1 MLNRFRICLLLSS
14 LSAVL
19 LNGCSTPE
27 PYVTY
32 AYEPNAQNAR
42 SVKRLQ
48 AEDVAVA
55 EVRVVK
61 AMDLDCAG
69 TIFPIPGEEKYKNL
83 NDAFAAYWK
92 NAFMADLKNG
102 GALNQDKPKV
112 KIYNLIDSVK
122 IQAEPTMLAWR
133 INMEL
138 FSSNGSSMKAAV
150 VYNAPTDS
158 LKNMQDGCRRLA
170 AGLDKAVRWSILE
183 ITSDPRFQNLVQPG
197 LDFVP
202 SMKAASIQ
210 SVFLGEDEEERWSK
224 TNKIK

>member
-1 MLNRFRICLLLSS
+1 MLLSS

-19 LNGCSTPE
+19 LSGCSTPE
-27 PYVTY
+27 PYVTN

-55 EVRVVK
+55 EVRVAK

-138 FSSNGSSMKAAV
+138 FSSNGSSMKAVV
-150 VYNAPTDS
+150 VYNVPTDS

>member
-1 MLNRFRICLLLSS
+1 MLLSS

-19 LNGCSTPE
+19 LSGCSTPE

-55 EVRVVK
+55 EVRVAK

-102 GALNQDKPKV
+102 SALNQDKPKV

-138 FSSNGSSMKAAV
+138 FSSNGSSMKASV
-150 VYNAPTDS
+150 VYNVPTDS

-224 TNKIK
+224 SNKIK

>member
-1 MLNRFRICLLLSS
+1 MLLSS

-19 LNGCSTPE
+19 LSGCSTPE
-27 PYVTY
+27 SYVTY

-55 EVRVVK
+55 EVRVAK

-150 VYNAPTDS
+150 VYNVPTDS

>member
-1 MLNRFRICLLLSS
+1 MLLSS

-19 LNGCSTPE
+19 LSGCSTPE

-55 EVRVVK
+55 EVRVAK

-138 FSSNGSSMKAAV
+138 FSSNGSSMKASV
-150 VYNAPTDS
+150 VYNVPTDS

>member
-1 MLNRFRICLLLSS
+1 MLLSS
-14 LSAVL
+14 FSAVL
-19 LNGCSTPE
+19 LSGCSTPE

-55 EVRVVK
+55 EVRVAK

-92 NAFMADLKNG
+92 NAFVADLKNG

-150 VYNAPTDS
+150 VYNVPTDS

>member
-1 MLNRFRICLLLSS
+1 
-14 LSAVL
+14 
-19 LNGCSTPE
+19 
-27 PYVTY
+27 
-32 AYEPNAQNAR
+32 
-42 SVKRLQ
+42 
-48 AEDVAVA
+48 
-55 EVRVVK
+55 
-61 AMDLDCAG
+61 
-69 TIFPIPGEEKYKNL
+69 
-83 NDAFAAYWK
+83 
-92 NAFMADLKNG
+92 MADLKNG
-102 GALNQDKPKV
+102 SALNQDKPKV

-138 FSSNGSSMKAAV
+138 FSSNGSSMKASV
-150 VYNAPTDS
+150 VYNVPTDS

-224 TNKIK
+224 SNKIK

>member
-1 MLNRFRICLLLSS
+1 MLLSS

-19 LNGCSTPE
+19 LSGCSTPE

-55 EVRVVK
+55 EVRVAK

-92 NAFMADLKNG
+92 NAFMADMKNG

-150 VYNAPTDS
+150 VYNVPTDS

-197 LDFVP
+197 LGFVP

>member
-1 MLNRFRICLLLSS
+1 MLLS
-14 LSAVL
+14 
-19 LNGCSTPE
+19 GCSTPE

-32 AYEPNAQNAR
+32 AYEPNAQNTR

-55 EVRVVK
+55 EVRVAK

-150 VYNAPTDS
+150 VYNVPTDS

>member
-1 MLNRFRICLLLSS
+1 MLLSS

-19 LNGCSTPE
+19 LSGCSTPE

-55 EVRVVK
+55 EVRVAK

-69 TIFPIPGEEKYKNL
+69 TIFPSPGEEKYKTL
-83 NDAFAAYWK
+83 NDAFAAYWQT
-92 NAFMADLKNG
+92 AFMADLTNG

-133 INMEL
+133 INMEI

-150 VYNAPTDS
+150 VYNVPTDS

>member
-1 MLNRFRICLLLSS
+1 MLLSS

-19 LNGCSTPE
+19 LSGCSTPE

-55 EVRVVK
+55 EVRVAK

-102 GALNQDKPKV
+102 GALNRDKPKV

-150 VYNAPTDS
+150 VYNVPTDS

>member
-1 MLNRFRICLLLSS
+1 MLLSS

-19 LNGCSTPE
+19 LSGCSTPE
-27 PYVTY
+27 PYVTN

-55 EVRVVK
+55 EVRVAK

-138 FSSNGSSMKAAV
+138 FSSNGSSMKASV
-150 VYNAPTDS
+150 VYNVPTDS

>member
-1 MLNRFRICLLLSS
+1 MLLSS

-19 LNGCSTPE
+19 LSGCSTPE
-27 PYVTY
+27 PYVTN

-55 EVRVVK
+55 EVRVAK

-150 VYNAPTDS
+150 VYNVPTDS

-183 ITSDPRFQNLVQPG
+183 ITSDPRFQDLVQPG

>member
-1 MLNRFRICLLLSS
+1 MLLSS

-19 LNGCSTPE
+19 LSGCSTPE

-55 EVRVVK
+55 EVRVAK

-138 FSSNGSSMKAAV
+138 FSSNGSSMKASV
-150 VYNAPTDS
+150 VYNVPTDS

-224 TNKIK
+224 SNKIK

>member
-1 MLNRFRICLLLSS
+1 MLLSS

-19 LNGCSTPE
+19 LSGCSTPE
-27 PYVTY
+27 PYVTN

-55 EVRVVK
+55 EVRVAK

-150 VYNAPTDS
+150 VYNV
-158 LKNMQDGCRRLA
+158 QDGCRRLA

>member
-19 LNGCSTPE
+19 LSGCSTPE
-27 PYVTY
+27 PYVTN

-55 EVRVVK
+55 EVRVAK

-150 VYNAPTDS
+150 VYNVPTDS

-183 ITSDPRFQNLVQPG
+183 ITSDPRFQKLGEAG

>member
-1 MLNRFRICLLLSS
+1 MLLSS

-19 LNGCSTPE
+19 LSGCSTPE

-55 EVRVVK
+55 EVRVAK

-138 FSSNGSSMKAAV
+138 FSSNGSSIKAAV
-150 VYNAPTDS
+150 VYNVPTDS

-202 SMKAASIQ
+202 SMKTASIQ

>member
-1 MLNRFRICLLLSS
+1 MLLSS

-19 LNGCSTPE
+19 LSGCSTPE
-27 PYVTY
+27 PYVTN

-55 EVRVVK
+55 EVRVAK

-150 VYNAPTDS
+150 VYNVPTDS

-224 TNKIK
+224 SNKIK

>member
-1 MLNRFRICLLLSS
+1 M
-14 LSAVL
+14 
-19 LNGCSTPE
+19 GCSTPE
-27 PYVTY
+27 PYVTN

-55 EVRVVK
+55 EVRVAK

-150 VYNAPTDS
+150 VYNVPTDS